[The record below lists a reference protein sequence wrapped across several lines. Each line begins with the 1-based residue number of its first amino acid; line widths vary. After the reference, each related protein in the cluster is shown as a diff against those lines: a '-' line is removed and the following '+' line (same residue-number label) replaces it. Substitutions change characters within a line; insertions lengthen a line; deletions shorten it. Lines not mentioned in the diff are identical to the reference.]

1 MPADHA
7 TLDAVTSDGPG
18 IDPGDEPDDADTDE
32 TDDDDDD
39 VIVLSWWQHPVNV
52 ITMLV
57 ATVLIG
63 GMIGWLVGDAGNE
76 VATSDADV
84 GFLQD
89 MRVHHE
95 QAVEMSLTFLGLDD
109 VDPNLVAE
117 ARGIAFGQ
125 GMDIGVMI
133 QLLRDMDAPTESE
146 EGQAMAWMGMAM
158 NDEDMP
164 GMATAEQLAELRSSN
179 GADADTLFIDLM
191 TAHHEGG
198 VEMAETAAGL
208 VENADVRTYAEA
220 WARNQRT
227 EIAEMAALRPE
238 AG

>member
-1 MPADHA
+1 M
-7 TLDAVTSDGPG
+7 TSDGG
-18 IDPGDEPDDADTDE
+18 GLDPTATEPDDDTDDDTGE
-32 TDDDDDD
+32 TGDDDD
-39 VIVLSWWQHPVNV
+39 VVVLSWWQHPVNV

-57 ATVLIG
+57 ATALIG
-63 GMIGWLVGDAGNE
+63 GMIGWLIGDAGND

-109 VDPNLVAE
+109 VDSNLVAE

-125 GMDIGVMI
+125 AMDIGVMI

-164 GMATAEQLAELRSSN
+164 GMATAEQLAELRASS
-179 GADADTLFIDLM
+179 GTDADTLFIDLM
-191 TAHHEGG
+191 SAHHEGG
-198 VEMAETAAGL
+198 IEMSETAAEL
-208 VENADVRTYAEA
+208 AENDDVREYAEA

-227 EIAEMAALRPE
+227 EIAEMDALRPA